1 MNPAFAECYRNKE
14 ILEVYLD
21 GTAGYP
27 SSFLDEAFGELV
39 YDFSLEV
46 VKRFLKIKTDRYL
59 RHESMILKE
68 TFPQWENKRVKKSE
82 VKRTICNSSVFV
94 LENGNVV
101 KKDI

>member
-1 MNPAFAECYRNKE
+1 MSDKNIGQVS
-14 ILEVYLD
+14 ILHI
-21 GTAGYP
+21 G
-27 SSFLDEAFGELV
+27 SSAPENTNLVWWNSVEQIHKV

-68 TFPQWENKRVKKSE
+68 TFPQWENKREKKSK